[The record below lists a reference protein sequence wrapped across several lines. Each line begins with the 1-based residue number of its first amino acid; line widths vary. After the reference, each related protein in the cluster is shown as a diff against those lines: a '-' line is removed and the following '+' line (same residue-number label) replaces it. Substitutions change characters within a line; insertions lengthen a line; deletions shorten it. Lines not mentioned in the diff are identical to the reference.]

1 MTLRWSE
8 AEKGMRVTYG
18 VPVEDDYVAIRDIP
32 ARSILKLIA
41 AVAVGTGLFLFV
53 FHMFA
58 WALGWPGP
66 FLWFG
71 SQSRWSD
78 ILSVSLG
85 VPFSIFMASLF
96 GVAVVK
102 SLAMLDRLNFR
113 LRVR

>member
-1 MTLRWSE
+1 M
-8 AEKGMRVTYG
+8 TYG
-18 VPVEDDYVAIRDIP
+18 VPVDDDYVAIRDIP
-32 ARSILKLIA
+32 ARSIMKLMA
-41 AVAVGTGLFLFV
+41 AMAAGTALFFFV

-58 WALGWPGP
+58 WAAGWPGP

-85 VPFSIFMASLF
+85 VPFSIFTASLF

-102 SLAMLDRLNFR
+102 SLAMFDWLNFR

>member
-1 MTLRWSE
+1 MS
-8 AEKGMRVTYG
+8 VTYG
-18 VPVEDDYVAIRDIP
+18 VAVDEDYVAIRDVP

-41 AVAVGTGLFLFV
+41 AVAVGTGLFFLV
-53 FHMFA
+53 VHMFA

-78 ILSVSLG
+78 ILSVSLA

-102 SLAMLDRLNFR
+102 SLAMLDWLNFR